1 MLARASFSETSCEM
15 RGLGPAA
22 QIQALSSR
30 LPVSFKLPSR
40 WSWCWVAADEL
51 VPPPPQSLPDFA
63 CWRQAHY
70 SSNLP
75 RQGSFSQVTNTTIS
89 LLIPA
94 DSLGFSDW
102 SRPPPG
108 SKALGDAGSART
120 MMRNGTQVLL
130 SSPDPL
136 PSLRRFSGDVLAHS
150 PSLHLTQFSGKRWIR
165 SGYGGPLALQ
175 KCEWIS

>member
-1 MLARASFSETSCEM
+1 MRSSLTCCTDLKPAPRFPAWFQATFPMVLMLNDCWWIGCRAP
-15 RGLGPAA
+15 RP
-22 QIQALSSR
+22 
-30 LPVSFKLPSR
+30 LPSQILP
-40 WSWCWVAADEL
+40 AD
-51 VPPPPQSLPDFA
+51 VRA
-63 CWRQAHY
+63 YY

-89 LLIPA
+89 LLILA
-94 DSLGFSDW
+94 GSLGFSDW

-136 PSLRRFSGDVLAHS
+136 PSLRGFSGGALAQP
-150 PSLHLTQFSGKRWIR
+150 PSLHFTQFSGKQWIR
-165 SGYGGPLALQ
+165 GGYGGAA
-175 KCEWIS
+175 CFAEMWMN